1 MVQLW
6 GHNVTNQWY
15 WTAADHV
22 NDVLLHYT
30 GQPVTYGVS
39 FSYRFH

>member
-1 MVQLW
+1 MLLLW
-6 GHNVTNQWY
+6 GRNVTNQWC

-30 GQPVTYGVS
+30 GMPVTCGVT
-39 FSYRFH
+39 FTYRLH